1 MSHRAVLGLAALC
14 FSASAGPAD
23 AVSMSAESGSEP
35 TPQVKIR
42 VPRGFEAEVFARDLG
57 CVGHL
62 AVRDNG
68 TVYAALRREDC
79 APDGKGIIALK
90 DTDGD
95 GKADRQRRFGDRTGT
110 GLALRQGH
118 LYFGS
123 STEIVRFPLVPT
135 AMVPEEGPETVVS
148 GFDPQDQHA
157 TKAMAIDDRG
167 NLFVNVGA
175 PSNACQEEMR
185 TPGSPGRMPCPQL
198 ERTAGIWRYSADNT
212 GQRHS
217 ADARFATGIRN
228 GMALDWHPGAEQV
241 VFSSHGRDSLHGLF
255 PDRFAEQENAELP
268 AEEIHRLRPGA
279 NYGWPY
285 TYWDPVRGQRMLA
298 PEYGG
303 NGEEPAQSDELQPPI
318 ATAPA
323 HWAPND
329 LVVYD
334 ARAFP
339 EAFRYGVF
347 IAYHGSWNR
356 APLPQAGY
364 RIGFLPMERSGK
376 VTGELVTF
384 ADGFKGADD
393 LRSPG
398 EAAHRPTGVAV
409 GPEGAL
415 YVADDAGG
423 RIWRISYGE

>member
-14 FSASAGPAD
+14 VSAGPAA

-35 TPQVKIR
+35 APEVKIR
-42 VPRGFEAEVFARDLG
+42 VPQGFEAEAFARDLG

-62 AVRDNG
+62 AVRDDG
-68 TVYAALRREDC
+68 TVYATLRREDC
-79 APDGKGIIALK
+79 APDGKGIVALK

-95 GKADRQRRFGDRTGT
+95 GQADRQKRFGDRTGT
-110 GLALRQGH
+110 GLALWRGH

-123 STEIVRFPLVPT
+123 STEIVRFPLEQSD
-135 AMVPEEGPETVVS
+135 MVPAEEPEIIVS

-157 TKAMAIDDRG
+157 TKAMTITDQGA
-167 NLFVNVGA
+167 LFVNVGA

-198 ERTAGIWRYSADNT
+198 DRAAGIWRYSAETT
-212 GQRHS
+212 GQRHN
-217 ADARFATGIRN
+217 AEDRYATGIRN

-255 PDRFAEQENAELP
+255 PDRFTEEENAELP
-268 AEEIHRLRPGA
+268 AEEIHRLRSGA

-285 TYWDPVRGQRMLA
+285 TYWDPTREQRMLA

-303 NGEEPAQSDELQPPI
+303 NGEEPAKSDEFQPPI
-318 ATAPA
+318 ASAPA
-323 HWAPND
+323 HWGPND
-329 LVVYD
+329 LVVYK
-334 ARAFP
+334 AEPFP
-339 EAFRYGVF
+339 EAFHHGAF

-364 RIGFLPMERSGK
+364 RIGFLPMDRSGK
-376 VTGELVTF
+376 VTGDLVTF
-384 ADGFKGADD
+384 ADGFKGTDV

-398 EAAHRPTGVAV
+398 EAAHRPSGLAV

-415 YVADDAGG
+415 YVADDVGG
-423 RIWRISYGE
+423 WIWRISYGG